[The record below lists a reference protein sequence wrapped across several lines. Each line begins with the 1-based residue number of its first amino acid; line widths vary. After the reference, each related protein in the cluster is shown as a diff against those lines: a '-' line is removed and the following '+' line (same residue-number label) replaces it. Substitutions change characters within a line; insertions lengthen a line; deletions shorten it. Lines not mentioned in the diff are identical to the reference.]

1 MKTSV
6 RFGKEDIPRIF
17 AICVSAL
24 IYSIGM
30 VVFVRSGN
38 LFPGGYAGVSRL
50 LSLVAQDRFGLNI
63 PFSVIYFG
71 MNAVTT
77 AIVYRT
83 IGHKFVL
90 YSVIWYSLAS
100 FLTGIINLPVIT
112 QDPLLIAVFGGL
124 ISGFA
129 TGLALQSNGS
139 SGGTDFIAIDLSIR
153 LNRPTWNYIFA
164 FNALVLICAGLLYG
178 WEQALYSIIFQYV
191 SKEVVG
197 MMHQRYKVSR
207 LHVVTDK
214 PDEICTAVFRIC
226 HHGIT
231 KIACEGAYSHVGHT
245 LLMMSIN
252 TYQLREVEH
261 CILDVDPQAF
271 ISVNPVERIIGNYYQ
286 TPLE

>member
-139 SGGTDFIAIDLSIR
+139 SGGTDFIAIDLSI
-153 LNRPTWNYIFA
+153 TWCSSAQVF
-164 FNALVLICAGLLYG
+164 
-178 WEQALYSIIFQYV
+178 
-191 SKEVVG
+191 
-197 MMHQRYKVSR
+197 
-207 LHVVTDK
+207 
-214 PDEICTAVFRIC
+214 CTAGNR
-226 HHGIT
+226 H
-231 KIACEGAYSHVGHT
+231 
-245 LLMMSIN
+245 SIRSSSSM
-252 TYQLREVEH
+252 YRKKSSE
-261 CILDVDPQAF
+261 
-271 ISVNPVERIIGNYYQ
+271 
-286 TPLE
+286 